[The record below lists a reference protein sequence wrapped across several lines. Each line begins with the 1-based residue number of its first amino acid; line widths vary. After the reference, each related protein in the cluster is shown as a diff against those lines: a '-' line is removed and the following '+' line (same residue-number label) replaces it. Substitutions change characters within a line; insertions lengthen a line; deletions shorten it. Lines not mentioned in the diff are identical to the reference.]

1 MKAHFHLYFAYIFL
15 LSWVE
20 MGGDYLEKP
29 IYTFVEKSPPEA
41 LLCFDQ
47 VVY

>member
-1 MKAHFHLYFAYIFL
+1 
-15 LSWVE
+15 

-29 IYTFVEKSPPEA
+29 IYTFIEKSPPQA

>member
-1 MKAHFHLYFAYIFL
+1 
-15 LSWVE
+15 

-29 IYTFVEKSPPEA
+29 IYTFVEKSPPET
-41 LLCFDQ
+41 LLFFDQ